1 VTVYVVDKS
10 ALVARAAELQKQTA
24 LLNARERAMQE
35 VMTPLP
41 PDTLGTRPAGAA
53 TSVAPAAPT
62 STQVPPPVP
71 SGRATPLV
79 APAPPKAAP
88 PPPAAPSSSNDVNYS
103 ELRQTLQNWRAAWI
117 KRDVDTY
124 LGFYAPNF
132 VPSTGDGQEAWKEK
146 RKAALNRAVD
156 ISLEIADLTVTLSD
170 ATNATMVFKQTY
182 GAANYRDIVTKT
194 LQWMKVGERWLIVRE
209 SSAAP
214 LAAGQ

>member
-1 VTVYVVDKS
+1 QVTP
-10 ALVARAAELQKQTA
+10 RA
-24 LLNARERAMQE
+24 
-35 VMTPLP
+35 
-41 PDTLGTRPAGAA
+41 PAGREA
-53 TSVAPAAPT
+53 
-62 STQVPPPVP
+62 
-71 SGRATPLV
+71 PLV
-79 APAPPKAAP
+79 TPAPPRVV
-88 PPPAAPSSSNDVNYS
+88 PPAAVPAPPAPVSSSNDANYT

-124 LGFYAPNF
+124 LEFYAPNF
-132 VPSTGDGQEAWKEK
+132 VPSTGDSREIWREK
-146 RKAALNRAVD
+146 RKAALSRAAD

-214 LAAGQ
+214 LAVGQ